1 MFCTNCGK
9 EVADNAFACPACGCL
24 LHQEQTVKRKS
35 AQTDKEKREKLIHV
49 FLLVS
54 FGCFCGCLFFF
65 LNALLSPYVEI
76 YSNYRV
82 YANIY
87 YDASL
92 AGPSLACYFPFL
104 GFAITAFVMALR
116 QKENK
121 TLKTLC
127 ILNFMLAVLFLPITI
142 TLVNMAA

>member
-35 AQTDKEKREKLIHV
+35 AQTDKEKREKLIHI
-49 FLLVS
+49 FLRVS

-65 LNALLSPYVEI
+65 LNALLSPRVEI
-76 YSNYRV
+76 YSNYKV

-92 AGPSLACYFPFL
+92 AVPSLVYYFPFL

-142 TLVNMAA
+142 TLVNMSA

>member
-24 LHQEQTVKRKS
+24 LHNEQTVKRKES
-35 AQTDKEKREKLIHV
+35 QTDKEKREKLIHV

-76 YSNYRV
+76 NSIGSRV
-82 YANIY
+82 YANIS
-87 YDASL
+87 YDSSL
-92 AGPSLACYFPFL
+92 AGPSLVCYFPFL

-116 QKENK
+116 QQENK

-142 TLVNMAA
+142 TLVNMA